1 MHRRL
6 FLGSIIGLALQSAA
20 AKAQSQQPS
29 NPPFDPVPALV
40 HVKMIVVDHVGVIS
54 EDRSL
59 LVQLDARPF
68 GVEVAKFMASRF
80 DAAGHPVIC
89 VDLSQLRTLPER
101 LPDADILHVR
111 FRFDLSS
118 VRVADDPA
126 ALVGTVSTYY
136 QREEFSLLSWVPMT
150 HFVVEGDRSALA
162 KRAEQALMD
171 QAQNSVVYELVYLKE
186 RGF

>member
-1 MHRRL
+1 MDRRL
-6 FLGSIIGLALQSAA
+6 FLGSIIGLVLQSAA

-59 LVQLDARPF
+59 LVQLDAGPF
-68 GVEVAKFMASRF
+68 GVEVAKFMASRL
-80 DAAGHPVIC
+80 DAAGRPVVC
-89 VDLSQLRTLPER
+89 VDRSQLRGVTQGLP
-101 LPDADILHVR
+101 AAGILRVR

-126 ALVGTVSTYY
+126 AIVGTVSTYY
-136 QREEFSLLSWVPMT
+136 QREELNLMSWVPMT

-171 QAQNSVVYELVYLKE
+171 QAQNSVVDELVYLKE